1 MTYLAGDPLIE
12 KDLERAITHKAYAC
26 ILLTNKNSPNSSRE
40 DYRNILVALAIKK
53 HVYDKSENKDA
64 NASSV
69 RICLQ
74 LIKPESK
81 DLYYKSINLSTIQD

>member
-1 MTYLAGDPLIE
+1 MTYLAGNPLIE
-12 KDLERAITHKAYAC
+12 SDLDRAITHKAQAC
-26 ILLTNKNSPNSSRE
+26 ILLTNKNSANSSRE

-69 RICLQ
+69 RICL
-74 LIKPESK
+74 
-81 DLYYKSINLSTIQD
+81 